1 MKLEIDDLGVHGIVV
16 DDWDASKAFKPKTI
30 TTDYSSWITYI
41 SRRPVPP
48 NTPITNTYYWKP
60 ITRLQRQLAFDYNK
74 FKYAIMEEVR
84 ELNLKIDTFLQ
95 SVAGG
100 ASLEDKFGTKNY
112 LGVTQKALTEA
123 NTKIWQKLEDITGEI
138 LQGINMIVSPDYFI
152 GNDAFVHVTANTVNT
167 NGIFEKIQFFANGTL
182 VKEYEN
188 VEQIEFDIQIEE
200 STVIMCKAQIL
211 GIEYTR
217 QKIVTKYNSFF
228 IGAGTS
234 YEDIMNVEHVQ
245 AITRSIRGQ
254 YEITAESDDNIIIVL
269 GDSLRQAFM
278 RADISFTEIEFTEQE
293 VTVDDKTYAVLTSVN
308 TYDAGTYKVFING

>member
-1 MKLEIDDLGVHGIVV
+1 MKLKIDDLGVCGIVV
-16 DDWDASKAFKPKTI
+16 DDWDASKSFKPKTI

-60 ITRLQRQLAFDYNK
+60 ITRLQCQLAFDYNK
-74 FKYAIMEEVR
+74 FKCAIMEEVR
-84 ELNLKIDTFLQ
+84 EMNLKIDTFLQ

-100 ASLEDKFGTKNY
+100 TALEDKFGTKNY
-112 LGVTQKALTEA
+112 IGVTQKALTEA

-138 LQGINMIVSPDYFI
+138 LQGIHMTVSPDYFI
-152 GNDAFVHVTANTVNT
+152 GDEAFVHVTANTVNT
-167 NGIFEKIQFFANGTL
+167 NGIFEKIQFFANGNL
-182 VKEYEN
+182 IKEYEN
-188 VEQIEFDIQIEE
+188 AEQIEFDTQIEE

-217 QKIVTKYNSFF
+217 QRIVTKYNSFF

-245 AITRSIRGQ
+245 PITRGIRGQ
-254 YEITAESDDNIIIVL
+254 YEITANADDHIIIVF
-269 GDSLRQAFM
+269 GDTLKQDFM

-293 VTVDDKTYAVLTSVN
+293 VTIDDKTYAVLTSVD
-308 TYDAGTYKVFING
+308 TYEAGTYKVFING